1 MIRKIA
7 HPHVTSVR
15 ILLLSL
21 AALLLLASGAMAQG
35 TAPAITSGSST
46 TFVVGAPGSFTVTTT
61 GSPTPSITKAGSL
74 PNGVAFQDNGDGTGT
89 LSGTPAAS
97 GGFSITLDASNGVA
111 PDATQDF
118 TLTVNQASAIS
129 AARFLEQSSW
139 GPTPA
144 TIAQVQQIGLQA
156 FLQQQFSAPV
166 STYPTPSAGQTL
178 TPVQNQFFVNA
189 MQGQDQLRQRV
200 AFAFSEI
207 MVISG
212 MKSVHFNDIDPSEFT
227 LWMNMLQ
234 NDAFGNFYN
243 LLNDVTLS
251 PSMGYYLDM
260 ANNNGCKTCTPNE
273 NYAREIMQ
281 LFTIG
286 LEQLNQDGT
295 PVLDQNGNPIPT
307 YAQPTIEG
315 FAGLFTGWTYP
326 PAPGGK
332 AHFLDRRTFGGPMLP
347 FQKNYFRGSK
357 LLLNGTT
364 LAAGGNIQTDL
375 NSGLQN
381 IFTHTNVAPF
391 ICQQL
396 IQKLVTSNP
405 SPEYVGR
412 VAQVFNND
420 GNGVAGDLTAV
431 VTQILLDPEARR
443 GDDPT
448 QVQLSDGHLRE
459 PLLHMMAA
467 MRAVNTTTDGVN
479 LSTYASTLQQ
489 PPFLSPSVFNFYPP
503 NYQVPGTQLNGP
515 EFKILN
521 ANTTISRVNFINDLI
536 YGSVGPHTTTD
547 ISAYVNV
554 AGNVGSL
561 LDLIN
566 TNLMHG
572 GMPSD
577 MYNTIFNALSSGA
590 FTDNTST
597 AKAALYLVESSNQ
610 FQMEH

>member
-1 MIRKIA
+1 M
-7 HPHVTSVR
+7 PV
-15 ILLLSL
+15 
-21 AALLLLASGAMAQG
+21 
-35 TAPAITSGSST
+35 
-46 TFVVGAPGSFTVTTT
+46 
-61 GSPTPSITKAGSL
+61 
-74 PNGVAFQDNGDGTGT
+74 GVAFQDNGDGTGT
-89 LSGTPAAS
+89 ISGTPTAN
-97 GGFSITLDASNGVA
+97 GGFSITFTASNGVA
-111 PDATQDF
+111 PDATQNF

-139 GPTPA
+139 GPTPT
-144 TIAQVQQIGLQA
+144 TIAQVQQVGLQA
-156 FLQQQFSAPV
+156 FLQQQFSAPI
-166 STYPTPSAGQTL
+166 STYPVTAPGQHL
-178 TPVQNQFFVNA
+178 TVLQNQFFVNA

-207 MVISG
+207 IVISG
-212 MKSVHFNDIDPSEFT
+212 MKSVHFDDIDPTEFT

-234 NDAFGNFYN
+234 NDAFGNFST
-243 LLNDVTLS
+243 LLNDVTIS

-260 ANNNGCKTCTPNE
+260 ANNNGCKICAPNE
-273 NYAREIMQ
+273 NYAREVMQ

-286 LEQLNQDGT
+286 LEELNLDGT
-295 PVLDQNGNPIPT
+295 PVLDQNGNAIPT
-307 YAQPTIEG
+307 YEQPTIEG
-315 FAGLFTGWTYP
+315 FAALFTGWSYP
-326 PAPGGK
+326 PAPNGR
-332 AHFLDRRTFGGPMLP
+332 AHFLNRRYFSGPMLP
-347 FQKNYFRGSK
+347 FQKSYNQGSK

-364 LAAGGNIQTDL
+364 LPADGNIQTDL

-381 IFTHTNVAPF
+381 IFTHPNVAPF

-396 IQKLVTSNP
+396 IQKLVNSNP
-405 SPEYVGR
+405 SPAYVSR

-420 GNGVAGDLTAV
+420 GTGVAGNLTAV

-448 QVQLSDGHLRE
+448 QVQPSDGHLRE

-479 LSTYASTLQQ
+479 LTAYATSLLQ

-503 NYQVPGTQLNGP
+503 NNIVPGTQLLGP

-554 AGNVGSL
+554 AGNVGNL
-561 LDLIN
+561 LNMVN

-572 GMPSD
+572 EMPSD
-577 MYNTIFNALSSGA
+577 MYSTLFNTLSSGA
-590 FTDNTST
+590 FTNNTST
-597 AKAALYLVESSNQ
+597 AQAALYLVESSNQ
-610 FQMEH
+610 FQIEH